1 MQKETTISP
10 TENYRKSWENF
21 KRKTMKKMM
30 KKKKRM
36 KEKREKKGKMGLRKR
51 NLQYK
56 IKESLGEELELS
68 YLREMLLISQKD
80 PRVELKI

>member
-1 MQKETTISP
+1 
-10 TENYRKSWENF
+10 
-21 KRKTMKKMM
+21 MKKMM

-36 KEKREKKGKMGLRKR
+36 KEKREEKGKMGLRKR